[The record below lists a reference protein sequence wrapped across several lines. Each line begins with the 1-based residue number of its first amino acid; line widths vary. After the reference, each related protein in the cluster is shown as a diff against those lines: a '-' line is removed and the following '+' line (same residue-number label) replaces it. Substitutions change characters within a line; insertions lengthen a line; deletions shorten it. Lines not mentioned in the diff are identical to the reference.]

1 MENDKLIAPDGTHIE
16 DRLKSLVGRT
26 ADDIK
31 ICSNVCDA
39 YTKKRLLAKV
49 LLSTVWDAKLLDFI
63 KLFGTRRKEFE
74 FELTMHTSQGVDKA
88 NAKLDVIGEATKALN
103 EQFGYP
109 SLCLIYALIRSQDGC
124 YENPVPATSQP

>member
-1 MENDKLIAPDGTHIE
+1 MENDKLIAPDGTPIE
-16 DRLKSLVGRT
+16 DRLKSLVERT

-63 KLFGTRRKEFE
+63 KFFGTRRKEFE

-88 NAKLDVIGEATKALN
+88 NAKLDAIGEATKALN
-103 EQFGYP
+103 EQFGFP
-109 SLCLIYALIRSQDGC
+109 SLCPNYALIMSQDGF
-124 YENPVPATSQP
+124 YESLVSATS